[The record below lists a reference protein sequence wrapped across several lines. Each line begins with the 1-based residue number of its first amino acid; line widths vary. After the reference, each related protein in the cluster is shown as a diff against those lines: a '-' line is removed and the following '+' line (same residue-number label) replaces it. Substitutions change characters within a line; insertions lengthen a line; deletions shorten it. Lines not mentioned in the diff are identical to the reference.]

1 MGRLSS
7 TDNMKVMLK
16 SITLLAV
23 VCIATLA
30 AAEGTGGC
38 NTAAGWN
45 DRHCDTWTQ
54 APAGATCCG
63 KSGIGAQV
71 NSVTGAAYGNALI
84 NGRWHPLNGMLCHG
98 SSDALCTYGT
108 VNQAVTSVSSGTAS
122 RVHVLPGWCRE
133 WRHQNTGESMR
144 IRGVQTFFS
153 GSHVTR
159 ANCVSNC
166 TADPECHQAVFEE
179 SGPWGPG
186 CWLGNRTSDVRPTG
200 SRPCTGRS
208 VPCVD
213 FCFNKDG
220 WDRIASD
227 PTAAPIDPP
236 TQTPTEAPT
245 PLPTRTPTES
255 PTTLPPTSDEPTFS
269 PTSTPTESPTQQP
282 TRTPTELPTI
292 PARMNEGQ
300 QCYHACH
307 QNGRCSFCGS
317 EGYCCRNSGWGSQSG
332 GCWNTFQNSFQ
343 HVCQYHSSSG
353 VVQLVETEETTDALL
368 ADSLFDLSE

>member
-159 ANCVSNC
+159 ANCMSNC

-213 FCFNKDG
+213 FCFNKEG

-245 PLPTRTPTES
+245 PL
-255 PTTLPPTSDEPTFS
+255 
-269 PTSTPTESPTQQP
+269 P

-317 EGYCCRNSGWGSQSG
+317 EGYCCRNSGWFSQSG

-343 HVCQYHSSSG
+343 HVCQYHS
-353 VVQLVETEETTDALL
+353 EEETTDALL